1 MTERVQTYT
10 LELRER
16 RRQAGLICNPS
27 SELLEAERRL
37 AEVSSDSTLVN
48 TESGVDSHHNYWSLL
63 TLTPINLV
71 PKSLQ

>member
-1 MTERVQTYT
+1 MTERVQKYT
-10 LELRER
+10 LELQER

-48 TESGVDSHHNYWSLL
+48 TESGAI
-63 TLTPINLV
+63 TGAC
-71 PKSLQ
+71 

>member
-1 MTERVQTYT
+1 VTERVQKYT

-48 TESGVDSHHNYWSLL
+48 TESGAGIHRNYWSLL
-63 TLTPINLV
+63 TPTATNIV
-71 PKSLQ
+71 AKSL